1 MEVLIILCCIA
12 VIVLYFFIAKW
23 FEKCAA
29 EKGYT
34 NDHVFARCFWLCIF
48 GYLYVIALPDR
59 KVQVQNEK
67 IISLLEEIKNGSSS
81 VPTGTPAYSAK
92 SHNDDELPPM

>member
-1 MEVLIILCCIA
+1 MI
-12 VIVLYFFIAKW
+12 VIVCILSLVLFFFIAKW

-34 NDHVFARCFWLCIF
+34 DDHIFERCFWLWIF

-59 KVQVQNEK
+59 RVQKQNEE
-67 IISLLEEIKNGSSS
+67 IISLLKEIKNGNSDS
-81 VPTGTPAYSAK
+81 VPTETSAYSAK
-92 SHNDDELPPM
+92 SHNDDELPTM